1 MQKWSDAVTTTT
13 ETVKTCAH
21 PRALIDD
28 PRVLEDPSL
37 QDQVFSH
44 PRFDELPPA
53 LALLSKQLAF
63 LKEGQSRGLVVSSDQ
78 RKSYQDGMSAKRAG
92 RLSIAFEYVLDEV
105 LKKAKKSAKEIAE
118 HGEYI
123 TEKVRN
129 KGVVLPDYV
138 MKLLQSMKSAADK
151 S

>member
-13 ETVKTCAH
+13 ETVKTCVH

-28 PRVLEDPSL
+28 PHVLQDPPL

-44 PRFDELPPA
+44 PRFDELPHA

-63 LKEGQSRGLVVSSDQ
+63 LKDGQRRGLVVISDQ
-78 RKSYQDGMSAKRAG
+78 HQLYQDGMPAKRAG

-105 LKKAKKSAKEIAE
+105 LKTAKKSANEIAE
-118 HGEYI
+118 HGEHN

-129 KGVVLPDYV
+129 KGLSCPTTC
-138 MKLLQSMKSAADK
+138 
-151 S
+151 